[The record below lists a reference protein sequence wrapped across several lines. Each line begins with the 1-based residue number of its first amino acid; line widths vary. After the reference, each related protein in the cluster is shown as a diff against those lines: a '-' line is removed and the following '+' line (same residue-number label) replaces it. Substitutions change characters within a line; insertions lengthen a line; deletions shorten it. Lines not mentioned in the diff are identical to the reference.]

1 MSRISPG
8 KEILYISRV
17 IDKNIY
23 YYKILNDKG
32 FLSENILSQLRN
44 LVEDVAI
51 LINNK
56 INNLNLDSHYRNVS
70 ESFEAIKGIKKY
82 RFLYVFHNYLQGTAS
97 HYTPSEDGAERLVR
111 YYYRYLCLI
120 KKLLK
125 DEFDIDIINNIDLFP
140 IYDDESMKENY
151 DIICNRV
158 ECANKTNKKVV
169 NGKFYVEKC
178 TTIFSKGNIYY
189 ELTLSKATDYN
200 NKFERLTFYSKV
212 YIPDNYSVN
221 IVALDEK
228 VELNIGTVKIKVI
241 TDYKIAIRVCEL
253 KNLFNI
259 IGEIRTFDDSY
270 KEYRNLMDT
279 LTNNEITIKDILCF
293 DEEMFKSTIKQI
305 KNGAENHIISDSLE
319 KMRLIINDNKP
330 GCNVL
335 RYLTTKTNNLIIRN
349 QLSDIQHT
357 YLSNLFLSKKCGMF
371 DALSYAMSLC
381 KHNPQY
387 RDLIKAID
395 VDEKEDEL
403 LYSYI
408 RNQTESNNQLYTP
421 VSELQQFDNI
431 QDLVKRFNNKVLSRI
446 PDSNSV
452 LEIKDDFIFIREYEI
467 NSIQII
473 KKLEEYSNNIND
485 EISNSMSFYNTFIL
499 DDDISDDKKKILN
512 IIFKKSTLAL
522 IYGPAGTGKT
532 KMIELLTIALSN
544 YNKYIIS
551 NTTTSVSNLKNRL
564 IEDDSLQITT
574 IANFIRNE
582 LCCDILII
590 DECSMVSN
598 DDMIKI
604 LNQNEYQAIIL
615 VGDNYQ
621 IESIKYGNWFQ
632 ICSRYFKKDISFEL
646 EMTHRTTDKELL
658 KLWDYVR
665 KNDKAA
671 INIMSS
677 KEYSE
682 DISPKIFK
690 RTSDEEIILC
700 LNYDGMYGINNINKV
715 MQNSNKNKEYTFG
728 VDVFKVDDPVLFND
742 CPRFNKFTHNNL
754 KGIIKEIEE
763 DASEEVMWFFI
774 EVDEDSI
781 NIDNMPADVTLL
793 KINKKGKIII
803 KFKVKEFKDKND
815 DENEYDH
822 IIPFNL
828 AYAISI
834 HKAQGLEYDSVK
846 IVITS
851 NIEDRIT
858 KNIFYTAITRTKN
871 KLKVYWNSATQ
882 EKIFDS
888 FDKKESKR
896 DLGILNQKIKQS

>member
-1 MSRISPG
+1 MSRISPE

-17 IDKNIY
+17 IEKNIH
-23 YYKILNDKG
+23 YYKVLNDKG

-44 LVEDVAI
+44 LVEDVVI

-56 INNLNLDSHYRNVS
+56 INNLNLDSHYKNVG

-82 RFLYVFHNYLQGTAS
+82 KFLDVFHNYLQGTAS

-125 DEFDIDIINNIDLFP
+125 DEFDIDVINNIDLFP
-140 IYDDESMKENY
+140 IYDDKSMKENY
-151 DIICNRV
+151 DIICNSI
-158 ECANKTNKKVV
+158 ENANKTNKKVI

-178 TTIFSKGNIYY
+178 TTIFSKGDIYY

-221 IVALDEK
+221 IVSLDEK
-228 VELNIGTVKIKVI
+228 VELNVGVVKIKII

-259 IGEIRTFDDSY
+259 IGETRKFGADY
-270 KEYRNLMDT
+270 KEYRNLMDI
-279 LTNNEITIKDILCF
+279 LTDEEITIKDILCYNDVLF
-293 DEEMFKSTIKQI
+293 DSTVNQI
-305 KNGAENHIISDSLE
+305 ENGAGNHIISDSLK
-319 KMRLIINDNKP
+319 KMRVIIKNNKA
-330 GCNVL
+330 GCNIL
-335 RYLTTKTNNLIIRN
+335 RYLTTKTNNLVIKN
-349 QLSDIQHT
+349 QLSNIQHP

-371 DALSYAMSLC
+371 DALPYAMSLHN
-381 KHNPQY
+381 HNPQY
-387 RDLIKAID
+387 KDLIKAID
-395 VDEKEDEL
+395 VAEREDEL

-421 VSELQQFDNI
+421 VCELQQFDNI
-431 QDLVKRFNNKVLSRI
+431 QDLVKSFNNKVLSRI
-446 PDSNSV
+446 SNSKSI
-452 LEIKDDFIFIREYEI
+452 LEIKDDFIFIKEYEV

-473 KKLEEYSNNIND
+473 KKLEEYSNGINE
-485 EISNSMSFYNTFIL
+485 EISNSVSFYKTFIL
-499 DDDISDDKKKILN
+499 DDDISDDKKKIFN
-512 IIFKKSTLAL
+512 VIFQKSTLAL

-532 KMIELLTIALSN
+532 KMIELLTILLFDYS
-544 YNKYIIS
+544 KYIIS

-564 IEDDSLQITT
+564 IEDDNLQITT
-574 IANFIRNE
+574 IANFIRNK

-598 DDMIKI
+598 EDMIKI
-604 LNQNEYQAIIL
+604 LNQNKYKAIVL

-632 ICSRYFKKDISFEL
+632 ICSRYFKSGISFEL
-646 EMTHRTTDKELL
+646 EMTHRTTDEELL
-658 KLWDYVR
+658 KLWDCVR

-682 DISPKIFK
+682 NISPKIFE

-715 MQNSNKNKEYTFG
+715 MQSSNKNREYTFG
-728 VDVFKVDDPVLFND
+728 VDVFKVDDPILFND
-742 CPRFNKFTHNNL
+742 CPRFNGFTHNNL

-763 DASEEVMWFFI
+763 DASKEAMWFFI

-781 NIDNMPADVTLL
+781 DIGNAPPDVSILNCD
-793 KINKKGKIII
+793 KNGKVII
-803 KFKVKEFKDKND
+803 KFKVKEFKDEND
-815 DENEYDH
+815 DENEYNH

-846 IVITS
+846 IIITS
-851 NIEDRIT
+851 NVEDRIT

-871 KLKVYWNSATQ
+871 KLKVYWNAATQ
-882 EKIFDS
+882 EKIFDC
-888 FDKKESKR
+888 FDKRDSKR
-896 DLGILNQKIKQS
+896 DLGILNQKIRSL